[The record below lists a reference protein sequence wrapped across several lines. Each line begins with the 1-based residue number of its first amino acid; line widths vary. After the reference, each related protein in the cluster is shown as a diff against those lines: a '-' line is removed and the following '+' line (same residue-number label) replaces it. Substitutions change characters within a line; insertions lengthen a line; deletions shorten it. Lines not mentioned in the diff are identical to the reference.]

1 MEGPVSGLSKDRT
14 RLGESGHRRVGCQAQ
29 GREEMA
35 WGGGGFQLADGGGQ
49 PWRNLELPWEKTL
62 DSPSVLASPW
72 TRQGKAPVC
81 GSEFL
86 NLFFSLS
93 LPSSGDF

>member
-1 MEGPVSGLSKDRT
+1 M
-14 RLGESGHRRVGCQAQ
+14 
-29 GREEMA
+29 
-35 WGGGGFQLADGGGQ
+35 GGGGFQLADGGGQ

>member
-1 MEGPVSGLSKDRT
+1 M
-14 RLGESGHRRVGCQAQ
+14 GCQAQ
-29 GREEMA
+29 GREGMA
-35 WGGGGFQLADGGGQ
+35 WGRDSSWQVGAQ

-62 DSPSVLASPW
+62 DSPSILASPW

-86 NLFFSLS
+86 NIFVFLS
-93 LPSSGDF
+93 LPSSGAF